1 MKVLM
6 KVFYK
11 VRDEFFPFCLGKFFK
26 FVQAKF
32 SIFVF

>member
-1 MKVLM
+1 M

-11 VRDEFFPFCLGKFFK
+11 GRDDFFPYFLGKIFK

-32 SIFVF
+32 SSFVF